1 MPGPSG
7 SGTRSG
13 RDRSRLLR
21 RALVFACAVF
31 GVLAAIALAG
41 TGGIGGS
48 VKASGPGPPN
58 ILFIVTDDERLDGMT
73 VMPKTL
79 QWFQDQGM
87 TFPQAYSTTPLCCPA
102 RSTIFSGQYV
112 HNTGVRTNSSGVWFD
127 PRHSMQRYLHDAGY
141 QTGLYGKYFNAWSDI
156 RNPPYFD
163 KFVEFDAGYFNYR
176 VNDNGVLRQIQQYST
191 NYIRDKALSF
201 VNSAEADD
209 SRPWFL
215 YLGLY
220 APHLPS
226 TPDTQYANASVPPF
240 QPSPSTW
247 EADRSDK
254 PAYVQNYQLDQQE
267 IIDQQQQGLRS
278 LLSVDDAV
286 DALMQNLTANGEA
299 DNTLAVFVSDNG
311 YMFGEHNIDAK
322 NRPYLDSIRVPMYMR
337 WPGQV
342 PVGATDSRLT
352 ALVDLAPTVLSA
364 TGLSS
369 TVPMDGRNLLDPSWQ
384 RDRMLTEFTYQGDV
398 PTWVSLVTAGS
409 QYTEYF
415 SRDDPNS
422 VYDREYYD
430 LGADPYELD
439 NLLSDSS
446 SANDPSTAALSAQ
459 IAQDRYCVGTTCP

>member
-1 MPGPSG
+1 
-7 SGTRSG
+7 
-13 RDRSRLLR
+13 
-21 RALVFACAVF
+21 
-31 GVLAAIALAG
+31 
-41 TGGIGGS
+41 
-48 VKASGPGPPN
+48 
-58 ILFIVTDDERLDGMT
+58 
-73 VMPKTL
+73 
-79 QWFQDQGM
+79 
-87 TFPQAYSTTPLCCPA
+87 
-102 RSTIFSGQYV
+102 
-112 HNTGVRTNSSGVWFD
+112 
-127 PRHSMQRYLHDAGY
+127 
-141 QTGLYGKYFNAWSDI
+141 
-156 RNPPYFD
+156 
-163 KFVEFDAGYFNYR
+163 VEFDAGYFNYR

-226 TPDTQYANASVPPF
+226 TPDTQYTNASVPPF
-240 QPSPSTW
+240 QPNPATW

-267 IIDQQQQGLRS
+267 IIDEQQKGLRT

-311 YMFGEHNIDAK
+311 YMFGEHNMDSK

-342 PVGATDSRLT
+342 PAGATDSRLT

-369 TVPMDGRNLLDPSWQ
+369 TIPMDGRNLLDPTWQ
-384 RDRMLTEFTYQGDV
+384 RDRMLTEFSYQGDV

-415 SRDDPNS
+415 NRDDPNS
-422 VYDREYYD
+422 IYDREYYD

-446 SANDPSTAALSAQ
+446 SANDPPTAALSAQ
-459 IAQDRYCVGTTCP
+459 IAQDRYCVATTCP